1 MQLVHERYALH
12 AVIGQGAFG
21 KVWKAVDTQTGVF
34 VALKQIERRDPTK
47 TKTLE
52 REFLRDAMTEIN
64 LMSELSHE
72 NIVRYLGCFV
82 EQQGLYIVLEL
93 VDFGSLK
100 SLLRQYMELS
110 EKFIASCVCQILR
123 GLEYLHGQG
132 IVHKDIKAANI
143 LMTSTG
149 TCKLSDF
156 GLSQRLQ
163 DVDPSVVEGSPYWLA
178 PEVLNE
184 QGVSTR
190 SDVWSLGAT
199 VIELLTTNPPFHDMN
214 SFAAMFNIST
224 LTEMPLPPNISPEC
238 ASFLASCF
246 RIEPKERP
254 TCAELLRFPWISAHD
269 PLQSQKGSSVPRPLT
284 LEMVPPISEKLD
296 PQDSE
301 AKEAKEAKEAIDRDE
316 ATISFSSEDE
326 LEAVA
331 NDMVEGGLGGV
342 CGDISTDTH
351 TTVQLLTYLS
361 DEALTKYSLDDAW
374 KLAELISR
382 DGRGLEPG
390 PAATIFLNVLLGRHG
405 LFALLRRA
413 EFVLDAIRGDFCA
426 SAYAEVYNSISF
438 HLDRLYSTMPI
449 TDKLLHDRL
458 RVVRDRL
465 QRGKPLS
472 GGLVGGESFFTQR
485 DSTHTTGTKTPKPLS
500 ASVPLRGHGAT
511 GLNPGFLLLNV
522 GLPAQSRNYLALGS
536 AQILIHS
543 SALSLLDFER
553 AKKVKGRESK
563 VGLGQLRGAFWKEA
577 ASLYLYEYCRALIH
591 LILLLGKASQQTL
604 ISLLASGLPY
614 LLRKVLE
621 FSLAD
626 PGRLLGLDE
635 PTFLRDLRFA
645 AEAELENARTKN
657 GEASESV
664 VATTATILQ
673 HLSAV
678 HSCLYGDKPVERQR
692 GAKSFL
698 ADVQSEIRR
707 GKIAFRLPSRPG
719 EGKESV
725 CAATELTSRGSTT
738 LACIPLQNG
747 IDGGLTPRLLLLTS
761 VESAE
766 NLTARGSAPT
776 DLGAPAHSVSD
787 DSPRDC
793 YVETPREEESAVTL
807 QSLMLDS
814 AFALLRAVL
823 ETDFCAYSDAFSCGP
838 THYLICHSQMLP
850 LIGSFIGFKDA
861 RYAIIS
867 IELIS
872 KLLRRQ
878 MEPLRLPDDE
888 DYALQ
893 AARRT
898 YDIGGSS
905 RNVSPGGAPKASQV
919 AIASLDLSS
928 SPTIISDEQYM
939 QLFLLDNTYD
949 YLAKALNSLVFW
961 DVLRPI
967 YGDALQSASL
977 YRIAAVGHGVDWSVP
992 ACSRSVAID
1001 FSLEATA
1008 RVRSVL
1014 VSPGGFETYGRLLV
1028 LNEWRLDAIERGVRA
1043 FCQLVDVDN
1052 RFEVIHQT
1060 VIRAY
1065 LNFVGVVALCL
1076 PDESQLPMGFPEGS
1090 LHQRLRN
1097 LVREMLRRVGRLVS
1111 VESFF
1116 DSVGQATTEA
1126 LVGLL
1131 LEIVKSRADALTGH
1145 ATEIIGKLVLRNA
1158 CHCLALSKG
1167 LIPACYRLYYAFR
1180 DTPNL
1185 PATLQAKP
1193 IDIIFQTALLQPRRQ
1208 YDMDGRHLRRGVVKY
1223 DRLISRIIDDFAAPD
1238 EGKHRQERVTLIF
1251 ELSDTYAV
1259 KSLSLLSWLLDRQK
1273 DASSALRR
1281 QLSQIITSPR
1291 NLCLLAPL
1299 LAKNSAPEAA
1309 KALLRFM
1316 KQDERVPAYFA
1327 TDRAFLQN
1335 LCGKLHATSEE
1346 ITRRDCMTILEHVY
1360 AYSRRPRVVINAFDL
1375 PSLMCSIACEEGER
1389 PISMRARALLIAFQA
1404 FTVIN

>member
-1 MQLVHERYALH
+1 MQLVHDRYALH

-34 VALKQIERRDPTK
+34 VALKRIERREPTK

-100 SLLRQYMELS
+100 SLLKQYMELS
-110 EKFIASCVCQILR
+110 EKFIATCVCQILR

-254 TCAELLRFPWISAHD
+254 TCAELLKFPWISAHD
-269 PLQSQKGSSVPRPLT
+269 PLQNQKASTIPRPLT
-284 LEMVPPISEKLD
+284 LDMTSPISERLD
-296 PQDSE
+296 PPQDSDG
-301 AKEAKEAKEAIDRDE
+301 KVAIDNKDE
-316 ATISFSSEDE
+316 STSSFSSEVE
-326 LEAVA
+326 LEAAA
-331 NDMVEGGLGGV
+331 NGMTEGGSAVV
-342 CGDISTDTH
+342 CGDIFTDTH
-351 TTVQLLTYLS
+351 ATVQLLTYLS
-361 DEALTKYSLDDAW
+361 DEALTKYSLEDAW
-374 KLAELISR
+374 KLAELISH
-382 DGRGLEPG
+382 DGQGLEPG

-413 EFVLDAIRGDFCA
+413 EFVLDAIRGDFYA
-426 SAYAEVYNSISF
+426 SAYAEVYNNISF

-472 GGLVGGESFFTQR
+472 GGLIGGESFFTQR
-485 DSTHTTGTKTPKPLS
+485 ESTHTTGTKTPKPLS
-500 ASVPLRGHGAT
+500 ASAAIRGHGAA
-511 GLNPGFLLLNV
+511 GLHAGFMLLNV
-522 GLPAQSRNYLALGS
+522 GLPAQSRNYLVLGS

-553 AKKVKGRESK
+553 GKKVKGRESK
-563 VGLGQLRGAFWKEA
+563 AGLGQLRGAFWKEA

-591 LILLLGKASQQTL
+591 IMLLLGKASQQCL

-614 LLRKVLE
+614 LVRKVLE

-626 PGRLLGLDE
+626 QGRLLGLEE
-635 PTFLRDLRFA
+635 PIFLRDLRFA

-678 HSCLYGDKPVERQR
+678 YSCLYGDKPIERQR

-698 ADVQSEIRR
+698 ADVQSEIRKGR
-707 GKIAFRLPSRPG
+707 ITFRLPSRPG
-719 EGKESV
+719 ESKESV
-725 CAATELTSRGSTT
+725 CATTELTSRGSAI
-738 LACIPLQNG
+738 LASIPLQNG
-747 IDGGLTPRLLLLTS
+747 VDGGLTPRLLLLTS
-761 VESAE
+761 VESTESLA
-766 NLTARGSAPT
+766 ARGSAPAE
-776 DLGAPAHSVSD
+776 LGAPAYSVSD
-787 DSPRDC
+787 DSPREC
-793 YVETPREEESAVTL
+793 YVDTPRKEESAVTL
-807 QSLMLDS
+807 QGLMLDS
-814 AFALLRAVL
+814 VFALLRAVL
-823 ETDFCAYSDAFSCGP
+823 ETNFCAYPDALSCGP

-850 LIGSFIGFKDA
+850 LIGACLGFKDA

-867 IELIS
+867 IELMS

-878 MEPLRLPDDE
+878 MDPLRLPGDE

-905 RNVSPGGAPKASQV
+905 RNVSPSGPKASQT
-919 AIASLDLSS
+919 AIAPLDSS
-928 SPTIISDEQYM
+928 ASPAMISDEQYM

-967 YGDALQSASL
+967 YDDASQSASL

-1008 RVRSVL
+1008 RVRAVL
-1014 VSPGGFETYGRLLV
+1014 ASPGGFETHGRLLV

-1043 FCQLVDVDN
+1043 FCQLVDVDS

-1065 LNFVGVVALCL
+1065 LNFVGVIALCL

-1180 DTPNL
+1180 DAPNL

-1208 YDMDGRHLRRGVVKY
+1208 YDLDGRHLRRGVVKY
-1223 DRLISRIIDDFAAPD
+1223 DRLISRVIDDFAAPD

-1281 QLSQIITSPR
+1281 QLSQMITSPR

-1360 AYSRRPRVVINAFDL
+1360 AYSRRPRVVISAFNL